1 MKLPDDHLDVHAE
14 VVAVPEDFDHSAAER
29 RRPSADGLR
38 EVGDLHVYN
47 LSVKFAEAWGLVRLS
62 RAAPFFRLAAE
73 LPVAPTGPRR
83 LGRPFVPAGNDDF
96 IRDAP
101 IVRNDGSEPFAGA
114 KLADHG
120 LLSALEHAQDA
131 PFEPAPFFRAHH
143 GHFHAVAV
151 ERCPHA

>member
-1 MKLPDDHLDVHAE
+1 
-14 VVAVPEDFDHSAAER
+14 
-29 RRPSADGLR
+29 SADGLR

-83 LGRPFVPAGNDDF
+83 LGRPFVPAGKDDF

-101 IVRNDGSEPFAGA
+101 IVRNDGAEPFAGA
-114 KLADHG
+114 RPHSSP
-120 LLSALEHAQDA
+120 LLRVHAACAVEARAPAARPPQIQIGYLSSARS
-131 PFEPAPFFRAHH
+131 FFRAP
-143 GHFHAVAV
+143 AA
-151 ERCPHA
+151 